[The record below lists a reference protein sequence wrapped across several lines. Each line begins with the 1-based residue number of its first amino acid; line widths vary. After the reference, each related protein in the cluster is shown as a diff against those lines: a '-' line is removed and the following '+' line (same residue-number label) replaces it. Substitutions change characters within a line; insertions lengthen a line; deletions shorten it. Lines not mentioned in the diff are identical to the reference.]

1 MVPSQWSTRAI
12 RGVLQ
17 VRTRT
22 KLLAA
27 LVTVGTALAMMPA
40 AALAQDS
47 GSVTGVT
54 DDEIVV
60 SVISGFSGPFG
71 ALNKTAYDG
80 LLTWRDEVNAAGGI
94 NGREVVLRD
103 IDHKETADGGVAAC
117 KEALSNGSFFT
128 VVPEGLEANLT
139 ATDCL
144 DEAGMPSLYF
154 AGTTD
159 PNWKYA
165 FSYIPTG
172 VAQGK
177 SVASFIKA
185 KLAGSG
191 KKVGVIYENT
201 QTPEAGAK
209 AFVKEAKKVGLDVV
223 GQEAVEATQA
233 SFVPQLRRLKEAGA
247 EIVFL
252 SVVTEALGIFRDATQ
267 VGFTPEDFTGGG
279 FTFDFIAGAL
289 KDGVKGAQGLRFGAT
304 VDSSTYKKYA
314 TKMAAN
320 DRGRGRTE
328 DMEGFLHYGAGLL
341 LGKILEQSGPTPT
354 RESLLTGAEQI
365 KNWKTGILP
374 PITYG
379 PGDHVGA
386 DASYPAVCCNDD
398 FTWKG
403 TGKPKATF

>member
-1 MVPSQWSTRAI
+1 VKMRSK
-12 RGVLQ
+12 VLG
-17 VRTRT
+17 
-22 KLLAA
+22 AA
-27 LVTVGTALAMMPA
+27 VATSLALAVAPA
-40 AALAQDS
+40 AAMAQDS
-47 GSVTGVT
+47 APSVTGVT

-60 SVISGFSGPFG
+60 SVIAGFSGPFA

-80 LLTWRDEVNAAGGI
+80 MLTWRDEVNAAGGI
-94 NGREVVLRD
+94 NGRQVVLED
-103 IDHKETADGGVAAC
+103 VDHKETADGGVAAC
-117 KEALSNGSFFT
+117 KEVLSNGSFFA
-128 VVPEGLEANLT
+128 VVPEGQEANLT

-154 AGTTD
+154 AGTSD
-159 PNWKYA
+159 PEWKYA

-177 SVASFIKA
+177 SVASFITDKF
-185 KLAGSG
+185 GGTG

-201 QTPEAGAK
+201 QTPAAGAK
-209 AFVKEAKKVGLDVV
+209 AFVKEAKKVGLDIV
-223 GQEAVEATQA
+223 GQEAVEASQA
-233 SFVPQLRRLKEAGA
+233 SFVPQLQRLKEAGA

-267 VGFTPEDFTGGG
+267 VGFTPADFTGGG
-279 FTFDFIAGAL
+279 FTFDFISGAL

-304 VDSSTYKKYA
+304 VDSPKYKDYA
-314 TKMAAN
+314 ATMEAN
-320 DRGRGRTE
+320 DRGRGR
-328 DMEGFLHYGAGLL
+328 DQDQEGFLYYGAGLL
-341 LGKILEQSGPTPT
+341 LGKILENAGATPT
-354 RESLLTGAEQI
+354 RESVLSGAEQI

-379 PGDHVGA
+379 AGDHVGT

-403 TGKPKATF
+403 TGKPRASF